1 MNVLVDSS
9 IWIAYFRGSDTAD
22 RMDWLISEGLIVT
35 NDLILSELLPALLV
49 RGERRL
55 VHLLREVVRSPLT
68 PDWNEVIEMQT
79 VCLQNGINKVGIP
92 DLLIAQHA
100 RQYHLYL
107 YTLDR
112 HFTLISQYISLE
124 ILCGNRR

>member
-1 MNVLVDSS
+1 MNVLIDSS
-9 IWIAYFRGSDTAD
+9 IWIAYFRGSNEAS

-35 NDLILSELLPALLV
+35 NELILAELLPVLLV

-68 PDWNEVIEMQT
+68 PDWNEVVEIQT
-79 VCLQNGINKVGIP
+79 VCLQNGINKMGIP

-100 RQYHLYL
+100 RQHHLYL
-107 YTLDR
+107 YTLDQ
-112 HFTLISQYISLE
+112 HFTLLSQHISLK
-124 ILCGNRR
+124 LL

>member
-9 IWIAYFRGSDTAD
+9 IWIAYFRGSEAAD
-22 RMDWLISEGLIVT
+22 RMDWLISEGLVVT
-35 NDLILSELLPALLV
+35 NELILAELLPALLV

-55 VHLLREVVRSPLT
+55 VHLLRETARFPLT
-68 PDWNEVIEMQT
+68 PDWDEVIGMQA
-79 VCLQNGINKVGIP
+79 VCLRNGINKVGIP

-100 RQYHLYL
+100 RQHHLSL

-112 HFTLISQYISLE
+112 HFTLLSQYISLK
-124 ILCGNRR
+124 LL

>member
-9 IWIAYFRGSDTAD
+9 VWIAYFRGTDAAG
-22 RMDWLISEGLIVT
+22 RMDWLISEGLVVT
-35 NDLILSELLPALLV
+35 NDLILAELLPALLV

-55 VHLLREVVRSPLT
+55 ARLLRETVRFPLI
-68 PDWNEVIEMQT
+68 PDWDDVIGMQT
-79 VCLQNGINKVGIP
+79 VCLRNGINKVGIP

-100 RQYHLYL
+100 QQHHLCL

-112 HFTLISQYISLE
+112 HFTLLSQYTSLK
-124 ILCGNRR
+124 LL

>member
-1 MNVLVDSS
+1 MNVLIDSS
-9 IWIAYFRGSDTAD
+9 IWIAYFRGSNETS

-35 NDLILSELLPALLV
+35 NELILAELLPVLLV

-68 PDWNEVIEMQT
+68 PDWNEVVEIQT
-79 VCLQNGINKVGIP
+79 VCLQNGINKMGIP

-100 RQYHLYL
+100 RQHHLYL

-112 HFTLISQYISLE
+112 HFTLLSQHISLK
-124 ILCGNRR
+124 LL

>member
-9 IWIAYFRGSDTAD
+9 VWIAYFRGSDAAD
-22 RMDWLISEGLIVT
+22 RMDWLISEGLVVT
-35 NDLILSELLPALLV
+35 NDMILAELLPALLV

-55 VHLLREVVRSPLT
+55 ARLLRETVRYPLT
-68 PDWNEVIEMQT
+68 PDWDDVIGMQT
-79 VCLQNGINKVGIP
+79 VCLRNGINKVGIP

-100 RQYHLYL
+100 QQRHLCL

-112 HFTLISQYISLE
+112 HFTLLSQHTSLK
-124 ILCGNRR
+124 LL